1 MEVTVTSAS
10 IHIAVAAKVAAKE
23 RPSELAVCRVF
34 SIFMEHNPF
43 IATILW
49 GEGEV
54 DDQIDQK
61 ERAAEQAA
69 MAGKGC

>member
-1 MEVTVTSAS
+1 
-10 IHIAVAAKVAAKE
+10 
-23 RPSELAVCRVF
+23 
-34 SIFMEHNPF
+34 MEHNPF